1 MLPLHHPYLVAVR
14 GVEPRIVLD
23 MNQDPDRQ
31 DTARFGVREGNRT
44 PVEQICSLP
53 PSHLATRTGED
64 DEI

>member
-31 DTARFGVREGNRT
+31 DTAQFEIKDWSPG
-44 PVEQICSLP
+44 
-53 PSHLATRTGED
+53 GESNPR
-64 DEI
+64 